1 MALPRDPSIEP
12 RDLRDRVAVVTG
24 ASRGIGFAIAQ
35 ALAKRG
41 VRLALVGRDARSIE
55 AVANELG
62 DLVLP
67 LAVDITDPAAVRDGF
82 AQAVDRFGRLDILV
96 NNAGMAS
103 LHRIENSTDRDLEHQ
118 VATNFLGLVYCCR
131 EAIPH
136 LRAAGGGDIV
146 NVSST
151 SVANPYPYLS
161 IYAATKAAVETF
173 SLALRRELRAD
184 GTRVIV
190 VRLGPSWTNF
200 NAAWDP
206 DVSAR
211 AFKEWIDGGF
221 PGWDGSMD
229 PAITGETVAAAL
241 AYPSQAGVDFVE
253 INPTAK
259 APMAPPVRS

>member
-1 MALPRDPSIEP
+1 MAIERDPSLEP
-12 RDLRDRVAVVTG
+12 RDLAGKVAVVTG
-24 ASRGIGFAIAQ
+24 ASRGIGLAIARS
-35 ALAKRG
+35 LASRR
-41 VRLALVGRDARSIE
+41 VRLAVLARDRTRIE
-55 AVANELG
+55 SVSAEMGSDCLG
-62 DLVLP
+62 
-67 LAVDITDPAAVRDGF
+67 LAADISDPAAVSEAF
-82 AQAVDRFGRLDILV
+82 ARVIDRYGRLDMLI
-96 NNAGMAS
+96 NNAGMAA
-103 LHRIENSTDRDLEHQ
+103 LHRIEDGRDDEVQEQ

-131 EAIPH
+131 AAIPH

-173 SLALRRELRAD
+173 SLALRREVRAD

-200 NAAWDP
+200 NTAWDP
-206 DVSAR
+206 EVSAR
-211 AFKEWIDGGF
+211 AFKEWIEGGF

-229 PAITGETVAAAL
+229 PAIAGETVAGAL
-241 AYPSQAGVDFVE
+241 LYPAQAGVDFIE

-259 APMAPPVRS
+259 APTVPPVRS